1 MRDLKTPPPHPER
14 LPYLRTGLAI
24 CDWIRLPTS
33 GQYLD
38 AATGA
43 EGLIG
48 AASHEH
54 KIGALVGRCWRD
66 HTRAL
71 EETEPRE
78 VFTELYAEG
87 YSENEIAELAAFI
100 TEQVS
105 ARLTSEAEVEDAVDF
120 TEGTPQTEPSA

>member
-1 MRDLKTPPPHPER
+1 MRDLKTPPSHPER
-14 LPYLRTGLAI
+14 LPYIRTGLAI

-43 EGLIG
+43 EDLIG

-54 KIGALVGRCWRD
+54 KIGALVARCWRD
-66 HTRAL
+66 HKRGL
-71 EETEPRE
+71 DETEPRA
-78 VFTELYAEG
+78 VFNELYEDG

-100 TEQVS
+100 TQQV
-105 ARLTSEAEVEDAVDF
+105 ADRLTSEADVEEAADF
-120 TEGTPQTEPSA
+120 TEGTPPIARSA